1 MTGLDNMNIS
11 GLRIDGLYKTIIIAT
26 SQTICQTKKC
36 YQTMYGGYMPYP
48 IYGYRGY
55 RGIKGLSKYRPTSPI
70 SLYETLNVS
79 HNKTGGRGGYIK
91 RYQTSLLAYIRHMQ
105 DMRIY
110 GLMV

>member
-1 MTGLDNMNIS
+1 
-11 GLRIDGLYKTIIIAT
+11 
-26 SQTICQTKKC
+26 
-36 YQTMYGGYMPYP
+36 MPYP

-91 RYQTSLLAYIRHMQ
+91 RYQTLLAYIQHIGIWGYRG
-105 DMRIY
+105 Y
-110 GLMV
+110 MV